1 MKISINKLA
10 KILDGEIIGN
20 EKVTLYNLS
29 KIEDAIEGDITFL
42 SNPKYIHWLYKTKAS
57 VVIIDR
63 GIDYKAKDT
72 PNLLV
77 VENAYYSFNKLLNL
91 ISKKKLEFTGI
102 HKLSSVDKSTVVG
115 KDVSIGKF
123 TTIDPKCKIG
133 NNVFIMDNV
142 SIKSNVTIG
151 DNCVIHSGVRIY
163 EDSIIENECIIHSN
177 SVIGSD
183 GFGYAPDDNGI
194 YIKTPQIGNVHIKSN
209 VEIGSNCSIDRA
221 TLGSTFID
229 EGVKI
234 DNLVQVAHNVK
245 IGKNTV
251 IAGQAGI
258 AGSTVIGKNCQIGG
272 QVGFVG
278 HLKVGDNVRINGQA
292 GVFSNIPDD
301 SIIKGTPA
309 IDERNFNRSYV
320 LFKNFEKVIKD
331 LNFKKG
337 K

>member
-1 MKISINKLA
+1 MIFS
-10 KILDGEIIGN
+10 
-20 EKVTLYNLS
+20 S
-29 KIEDAIEGDITFL
+29 
-42 SNPKYIHWLYKTKAS
+42 P
-57 VVIIDR
+57 
-63 GIDYKAKDT
+63 
-72 PNLLV
+72 
-77 VENAYYSFNKLLNL
+77 SFRIAL
-91 ISKKKLEFTGI
+91 
-102 HKLSSVDKSTVVG
+102 
-115 KDVSIGKF
+115 IGK
-123 TTIDPKCKIG
+123 
-133 NNVFIMDNV
+133 
-142 SIKSNVTIG
+142 S
-151 DNCVIHSGVRIY
+151 
-163 EDSIIENECIIHSN
+163 
-177 SVIGSD
+177 
-183 GFGYAPDDNGI
+183 
-194 YIKTPQIGNVHIKSN
+194 
-209 VEIGSNCSIDRA
+209 
-221 TLGSTFID
+221 
-229 EGVKI
+229 
-234 DNLVQVAHNVK
+234 VK